1 MVAHQREV
9 GGEEPA
15 RLSGFEPFLA
25 GYDELEAIRNYERA
39 CHKGFV
45 GGLEKEPE
53 HGYKPLE
60 RHRGAQE
67 ERG

>member
-1 MVAHQREV
+1 M

-15 RLSGFEPFLA
+15 QLAGFEPFLA
-25 GYDELEAIRNYERA
+25 GYDELEAIRNYDWA
-39 CHKGFV
+39 CHKRFV

>member
-1 MVAHQREV
+1 MVGHHR
-9 GGEEPA
+9 GLDNEEPA
-15 RLSGFEPFLA
+15 QLAGFELFLA
-25 GYDELEAIRNYERA
+25 GYDEREAIRNYQRA
-39 CHKGFV
+39 CREWFV
-45 GGLEKEPE
+45 DDLEKEPE